1 MPTVLIVD
9 DTAVDRR
16 LAGGLLENSPNLDV
30 CYAQNGTDA
39 LLQIGNRLPDL
50 VVTDLQM
57 PDIDG
62 LQLVTQINEKYPEVP
77 VVLMTAH
84 GSENIAAQA
93 LASGAASYVPKSDLA
108 ESLVETVQHILAIS
122 DTDSRYRKLMG
133 SATRTDMEF
142 QLDNDIAVI
151 QPLVDMI
158 QQIVTSQKLLDPTS
172 RVRACVAIEHAL
184 HNAMVRGNLEMSR
197 SEFPVA
203 SPKWVQERAA
213 SEPFAGRKVACRFVV
228 TPEKLDV
235 TIRDQ
240 GPGFDL
246 SQIPDSTDPESFRD
260 GLGRGLVLIRAF
272 MDQVEFNDGGREIH
286 MTKFRSELPN
296 KPR

>member
-30 CYAQNGTDA
+30 CYAQNGTEA

-122 DTDSRYRKLMG
+122 ETDSRYRKLMG
-133 SATRTDMEF
+133 SATRTEMEF

-172 RVRACVAIEHAL
+172 RVRACVAIESAL

-197 SEFPVA
+197 AEFPVA
-203 SPKWVQERAA
+203 SPKLVQERAA
-213 SEPFAGRKVACRFVV
+213 SEPFSNRKVVCSFRV
-228 TPEKLDV
+228 TPEKLEV
-235 TIRDQ
+235 SVRDQ

-246 SQIPDSTDPESFRD
+246 GQIPDSNDPESFRD
-260 GLGRGLVLIRAF
+260 GHGRGLVLIRAF
-272 MDQVEFNDGGREIH
+272 MDQVEFDDGGREIR
-286 MTKFRSELPN
+286 MIKFRNELPN